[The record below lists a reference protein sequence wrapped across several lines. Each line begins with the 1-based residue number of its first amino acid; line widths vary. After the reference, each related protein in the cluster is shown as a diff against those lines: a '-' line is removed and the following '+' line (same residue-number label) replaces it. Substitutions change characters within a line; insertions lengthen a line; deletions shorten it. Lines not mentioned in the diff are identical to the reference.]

1 MGSSCGLITATF
13 ARQDLGLYYLQR
25 YQHHVGACQKYKITS
40 PTADL
45 LIENL

>member
-1 MGSSCGLITATF
+1 MGSSCGLIIATF
-13 ARQDLGLYYLQR
+13 ARQDLDLCYLQQ

-40 PTADL
+40 PTTDL